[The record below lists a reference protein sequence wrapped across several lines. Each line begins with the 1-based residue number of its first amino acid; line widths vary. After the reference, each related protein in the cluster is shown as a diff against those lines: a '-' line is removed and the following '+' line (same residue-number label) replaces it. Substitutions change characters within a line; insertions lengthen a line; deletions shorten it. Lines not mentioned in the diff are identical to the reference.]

1 MIREDTHGRRAM
13 GELTVAGVEPVHI
26 AADAAHWGKH
36 AGNPPRQQPRGRRS
50 SLPNLLSAALPH
62 ADPEQC
68 EMVYQLD
75 GLGQIVGVFVRDI
88 DSGATIATFDLAE
101 LSRLVAATGQSG
113 VLFETR
119 G

>member
-1 MIREDTHGRRAM
+1 MAGF
-13 GELTVAGVEPVHI
+13 TVSGVEPVRI
-26 AADAAHWGKH
+26 AAEATQWGQH
-36 AGNPPRQQPRGRRS
+36 PGSQPRQQPRGRRS
-50 SLPNLLSAALPH
+50 SLPRLLSAALPE

-75 GLGQIVGVFVRDI
+75 GLGQIVGVLVRDVNTA
-88 DSGATIATFDLAE
+88 ATIAVFDLAE
-101 LSRLVAATGQSG
+101 LSRLVAATRQSG

>member
-1 MIREDTHGRRAM
+1 M
-13 GELTVAGVEPVHI
+13 GELTVAGVEPVRI
-26 AADAAHWGKH
+26 TAEAAHWGQH
-36 AGNPPRQQPRGRRS
+36 PGGHSRQQPRGRRS
-50 SLPNLLSAALPH
+50 SLPKLLSAALPQ

-75 GLGQIVGVFVRDI
+75 GLGQIVGVLVRDVNN
-88 DSGATIATFDLAE
+88 GATIACFDLAE
-101 LSRLVAATGQSG
+101 LSRLVASTGQSG